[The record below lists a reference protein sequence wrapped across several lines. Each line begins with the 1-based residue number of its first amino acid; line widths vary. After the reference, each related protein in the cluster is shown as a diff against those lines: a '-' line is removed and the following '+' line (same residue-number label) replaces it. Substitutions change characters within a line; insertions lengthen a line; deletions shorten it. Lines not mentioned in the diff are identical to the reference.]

1 MENYKIIHDSY
12 QMLYTLSKPYFTDK
26 DDELYPYVSTC
37 AAKIWAQNDQRFSPI
52 YIDALAACSGL
63 EHDEP
68 QMRAVLA
75 TLADPRYYPLT
86 PEFFEKMVEE
96 DLRSSKGLCE
106 KFLSILQTLLMEL
119 ARANGDFTFDE
130 ASMADQIIGS
140 IFSFCYGKGLRVP
153 VRKIQFQKYLTEL
166 HEDSYKEEIVSV
178 ENVTFDV
185 EEVFNRD
192 KEDGSA
198 FHITF
203 HSDEDDKK
211 PNQRESTKSEV
222 KKSAKEKNQH
232 ANNLEEC
239 LAELYDLTGLLAVK
253 EEITNLVNLTR
264 VQQIRASHGFSNADV
279 SLHLVFA
286 GNPGTGKTTV
296 ARILARIYKALG
308 ILQTDNLVEVDRS
321 SLVAGYV
328 GQTAIKTKEVI
339 DSAIGGVLFIDEA
352 YALTPEHADN
362 DFGKEAIDTLL
373 KAMEDHRDELVVI
386 VAGYTDLMGKFI
398 ESNPGLKSRFNRYIY
413 FEDYT
418 PEELLEIFHKQVA
431 KNDYLMEPECDALL
445 LEYFGEM
452 QMQGMADFGNAR
464 GARNMFEKTITAQAA
479 RIVRMYNPSVD
490 DVQKITTDDILKSCG
505 NSGQKK

>member
-1 MENYKIIHDSY
+1 MEKYKVIHDSF
-12 QMLYTLSKPYFTDK
+12 QTLLALSKPFFTDK
-26 DDELYPYVSTC
+26 DEDELYPYVSTC
-37 AAKIWAQNDQRFSPI
+37 AAKIWAQNDQRYSPV
-52 YIDALAACSGL
+52 YIQALKACSGL

-86 PEFFEKMVEE
+86 PEFFENMVKEE
-96 DLRSSKGLCE
+96 LRRPRGMCE
-106 KFLSILQTLLMEL
+106 KFLSVLQTLLLEL
-119 ARANGDFTFDE
+119 ARANGDLTFDE

-140 IFSFCYGKGLRVP
+140 IFSFCYAKGLRVP
-153 VRKIQFQKYLTEL
+153 VKKIQFQKYLTEL
-166 HEDSYKEEIVSV
+166 NESSYKESIASV
-178 ENVTFDV
+178 EDVTFDIK
-185 EEVFNRD
+185 EVFNRD

-198 FHITF
+198 FDITF
-203 HSDEDDKK
+203 HSDEDDDKK
-211 PNQRESTKSEV
+211 PAEEKGETK
-222 KKSAKEKNQH
+222 KPAKEKREY
-232 ANNLEEC
+232 ANDLEGC
-239 LAELYDLTGLLAVK
+239 LAELYDLTGLRAVK

-264 VQQIRASHGFSNADV
+264 VQQIRASHGFSNAEV

-308 ILQTDNLVEVDRS
+308 ILPSDNLVEVDRS
-321 SLVAGYV
+321 GLVAGYV

-352 YALTPEHADN
+352 YSLTPERSEN
-362 DFGKEAIDTLL
+362 DYGKEAIDTLL

-413 FEDYT
+413 FEDYA
-418 PEELLEIFHKQVA
+418 PEELLEIFHKQAA

-445 LEYFGEM
+445 LEFFGEM
-452 QMQGMADFGNAR
+452 QKRGMADFGNAR
-464 GARNMFEKTITAQAA
+464 GARNLFEKTITAQAA
-479 RIVRMYNPSVD
+479 RVVRMSNPSAD
-490 DVQKITTDDILKSCG
+490 DVQRITTEDIQESCRKSG
-505 NSGQKK
+505 LTQ